1 MSGRSVSGRQ
11 VGWAGAGMA
20 GALAVLSA
28 CSAAGE
34 DAEAPQAV
42 AAGPVN
48 VEVVRVTPADRANV
62 VRASGLTAYK
72 SETLLSF
79 GAPGQIDSLLVDA
92 GDVVRAGQTLATL
105 RRTSTGADAAES
117 EIVRLT
123 AQQTFDRVTRLFE
136 NGAASQA
143 DLDAARLNLE
153 RSREKL
159 AIKAPAGGVI
169 LRRDVERGQIV
180 NAGQA
185 VLAIGEAAT
194 GVIVRASVASGDV
207 SRIVVGAAVEVV
219 VRGRDKFAG
228 KVARISPKSTD
239 GMGSFE
245 IEVQVEAPGDLR
257 SGEVAEVFMTTGE
270 TVGGG
275 ALTGQRFIVPAIALI
290 DARADQGMV
299 FVIDSEGVARRR
311 AVQTEGLVDGGV
323 IVVDGLVEGDAVIS
337 RGASML
343 RDGDAVA
350 TR

>member
-1 MSGRSVSGRQ
+1 MSRTQ
-11 VGWAGAGMA
+11 VVWVGIGLA

-34 DAEAPQAV
+34 DAEAPQATS
-42 AAGPVN
+42 AAPVN
-48 VEVVRVTPADRANV
+48 VEVVRVAPADRSDV

-79 GAPGQIDSLLVDA
+79 GGAGQIESLAVDA
-92 GDVVRAGQTLATL
+92 GDVVKAGQTLATL
-105 RRTSTGADAAES
+105 RRTSVGADAAEA
-117 EIVRLT
+117 EIVRQT
-123 AQQTFDRVTRLFE
+123 AQQTYDRVSRLFE

-159 AIKAPAGGVI
+159 TLRAPAGGVI
-169 LRRDVERGQIV
+169 LRRNVERGQIV
-180 NAGQA
+180 NAGQPVMA
-185 VLAIGEAAT
+185 LGEAAT
-194 GVIVRASVASGDV
+194 GVIVRASAASGDV
-207 SRIVVGAAVEVV
+207 ARISVGAPTEVV

-245 IEVQVEAPGDLR
+245 IEVQVESPGDLR
-257 SGEVAEVFMTTGE
+257 SGEVAEVLMTTG
-270 TVGGG
+270 GP
-275 ALTGQRFIVPAIALI
+275 AATGLRFIVPAIALI

-299 FVIDSEGVARRR
+299 FVIDNQGIARRR

-323 IVVDGLVEGDAVIS
+323 IVVDGLAEGDAVVS

-350 TR
+350 TPAIATP